1 MTFDPTTKKAALFS
15 GLLHLF
21 ALLFLVLG
29 VIFASLFARD
39 EEPFILEMVA
49 LPESMEIVEAVT
61 VEPIEELT
69 LDIPE
74 FEPVEIQ
81 QPEPVVETPPPPKL
95 VEQKPPPVP
104 VEKPKPEPKI
114 ITFDEFV
121 EDHGKPKPRPIPD
134 KPKPRVVKPRK
145 IDTSKIE
152 KNLQQLSVTELSI
165 TTTTTTVDNDAM
177 KNWRSLLAARLDA
190 LWKQIDAKGAAGNN
204 VRISFYIS
212 SGGSISSVQIVRSS
226 GISELDNSGKTTVF
240 NLGSFQPPP
249 SGKGE
254 TITVLFKVE

>member
-29 VIFASLFARD
+29 VIFTNLFARD
-39 EEPFILEMVA
+39 EEPFIMEMVA
-49 LPESMEIVEAVT
+49 LPESMEIVEAET
-61 VEPIEELT
+61 VDPIEELS

-74 FEPVEIQ
+74 FEPVEIEPPE
-81 QPEPVVETPPPPKL
+81 PEPVIEM
-95 VEQKPPPVP
+95 PPPVP
-104 VEKPKPEPKI
+104 VEKQKPELITFDQFVEDYGKPEPS
-114 ITFDEFV
+114 
-121 EDHGKPKPRPIPD
+121 PIPD
-134 KPKPRVVKPRK
+134 KPKPKVIRPRK

-152 KNLQQLSVTELSI
+152 KNLQQLSVTELSM
-165 TTTTTTVDNDAM
+165 TSTTTTVDTDAM
-177 KNWRSLLAARLDA
+177 KNWRSLLAARLDT
-190 LWKQIDAKGAAGNN
+190 LWKQSETKGTAGNS

-212 SGGSISSVQIVRSS
+212 SGGSISSVKIIRSS
-226 GISELDNSGKTTVF
+226 GISELDDVGKSTVF